1 MSESVTRLAGSC
13 QNLCNAWHALAES
26 RPNLRY
32 REAAAELGVSEAA
45 LVACSC
51 SGDTHRLSNSWGEL
65 LQEMPKLGRVMCLT
79 RNESVVHERY
89 GSFEKVSVN
98 GAMGLVLG
106 PDIDLRL
113 FLSQWRFGFATS
125 QYLASGRRQSL
136 QFFDASGTAVF
147 KVYAVEETDLDAWQA
162 LVGSFTDADAEMPLN
177 IEAIAAN
184 KPAQADSSIDL
195 QGFREDWAAMTD
207 THQFHGL
214 IRRHKLERQ
223 QALRLIGD
231 DYARP
236 LAADSVSRLLEDA
249 ASKDQPIMVFVGN
262 RGCIQIH
269 SGPVSN
275 LKRMGP
281 WFNVLDADFN
291 LHLREDHID
300 QIWWVRKPTED
311 GDVNSVEVFDAE
323 GELILQFFGV
333 RKPGV
338 PERDDWR
345 NLTRSLLVKAA

>member
-1 MSESVTRLAGSC
+1 MSAGATRLAGSC
-13 QNLCNAWHALAES
+13 EDLCSAWKELATES
-26 RPNLRY
+26 PGMRF
-32 REAAAELGVSEAA
+32 REAAAKLGVSEAA

-51 SGDTHRLSNSWGEL
+51 SDKTQRLRSNWGDL
-65 LQEMPKLGRVMCLT
+65 LQQMPKLGRVMCLT

-89 GSFEKVSVN
+89 GCFEQVSVN
-98 GAMGLVLG
+98 GMMGLVLG

-113 FLSQWRFGFATS
+113 FLGNWHFGFATE
-125 QYLASGRRQSL
+125 QALPSGNRKSL
-136 QFFDASGTAVF
+136 QFFDGSGTAVF
-147 KVYAVEETDLDAWQA
+147 KVYAVAETDQAAWNA
-162 LVGSFTDADAEMPLN
+162 LVETFTDPEPQMPLRIAN
-177 IEAIAAN
+177 SPANEAE
-184 KPAQADSSIDL
+184 QSDSAINL
-195 QGFREDWAAMTD
+195 AGFRQDWAAMTD

-214 IRRHKLERQ
+214 LKRHKLGRQ

-236 LAADSVSRLLEDA
+236 LAADCVSRLLEDA
-249 ASKDQPIMVFVGN
+249 AAKHQPIMVFVGN

-291 LHLREDHID
+291 LHLREDQVD
-300 QIWWVRKPTED
+300 QVWWVRKPTED
-311 GDVNSVEVFDAE
+311 GDVNSVEVFDKN
-323 GELILQFFGV
+323 GELILQFFGT
-333 RKPGV
+333 RKPGI

-345 NLTRSLLVKAA
+345 ELTHSLLGAAA